1 MRIIEK
7 PIESARG
14 RIWGKLILPDAM
26 PGVPNAPLPLVIYS
40 HGFDAG
46 ADHALKFADAITAAG
61 LALYTFDFRGGAQHS
76 RSAGS
81 PLAMSVL
88 TECTDLTEVTD
99 ALTQDPRVDPK
110 NVFLFGASFGG
121 LVSALV
127 AARMP
132 ERIRGLA
139 LHYPAF
145 CIPDDI
151 RARFA
156 SAADV
161 PETFFSLSMDVGSR
175 FTTDALELDPY
186 AMIGAYAKDVLI
198 THGSADDLVDVSH
211 SRRAHL
217 RPCRAPRH
225 RRRRPWLPG
234 TRARPGHGLS
244 RAPRD
249 PLPTA
254 RGIEQCAAA

>member
-7 PIESARG
+7 SVESARG
-14 RIWGKLILPDAM
+14 RIWGELILPDAM
-26 PGVPNAPLPLVIYS
+26 PGALDVPPPLVIYS
-40 HGFDAG
+40 HGFDAD

-81 PLAMSVL
+81 PLGMSVL
-88 TECTDLTEVTD
+88 TECTDLTEVIG
-99 ALTQDPRVDPK
+99 ALTQDPRVDPES
-110 NVFLFGASFGG
+110 VFLFGASFGG

-151 RARFA
+151 RTRFA
-156 SAADV
+156 TAADV
-161 PETFFSLSMDVGSR
+161 PETFFCLGMDVGRR
-175 FTTDALELDPY
+175 FATDALGLDPY
-186 AMIGAYAKDVLI
+186 AVIGAYTNDVLI
-198 THGSADDLVDVSH
+198 THGSADELVDVSY
-211 SRRAHL
+211 SRRAAHTYAHAEL
-217 RPCRAPRH
+217 HVIDGA
-225 RRRRPWLPG
+225 
-234 TRARPGHGLS
+234 GHGFQGPAL
-244 RAPRD
+244 AQA
-249 PLPTA
+249 TA
-254 RGIEQCAAA
+254 WLASFLERHVTRSQPPAE